1 MSSTTPDGKKA
12 GESNNEKSLLAALDQ
27 GNKTEAKEH
36 ARELWYERDTH
47 SVECD
52 GSTIVVDKEGFRAY
66 FSVIVDKDGAFP
78 SSVGEATFEIHDQ
91 RGYYLLEE
99 IEVEPGSRNLV
110 DQMNEALQG
119 VIDARK
125 ERRDRRR
132 EFRRSVL

>member
-1 MSSTTPDGKKA
+1 MSNTTTDGEDAKPKK
-12 GESNNEKSLLAALDQ
+12 EDTLLTAIDQ
-27 GNKTEAKEH
+27 GNKKEAKEH
-36 ARELWYERDTH
+36 ARELWYDRDTH

-52 GSTIVVDKEGFRAY
+52 GTTIVVDKEGFRAY
-66 FSVIVDKDGAFP
+66 FSVIVDKDGVFP
-78 SSVGEATFEIHDQ
+78 SCVGEATYEIHDQ

-110 DQMNEALQG
+110 DQMNEAVQG
-119 VIDARK
+119 VIDTRK